1 MTMLRFMINIGAYM
15 KHLIALVAT
24 LSLVACSSVPKVS
37 ETKTET
43 KNTEVR
49 TSETRTSSNDNNV
62 VAVNQYPTV
71 PDFEVRALTR
81 TEVIQ
86 AVDQCNDSGM
96 KPFVEYIAQK
106 TAFGRIM
113 TPVNVHCNP
122 NRKPN

>member
-1 MTMLRFMINIGAYM
+1 M
-15 KHLIALVAT
+15 KTIAVLLTT
-24 LSLVACSSVPKVS
+24 LSLVACSSAPKM
-37 ETKTET
+37 TKTET

-49 TSETRTSSNDNNV
+49 TSETRMSTNENSTV
-62 VAVNQYPTV
+62 VANNAYPTV

-81 TEVIQ
+81 IEVIQ